1 VAKKEK
7 IKIFGFKVRDPSSG
21 LFLSKSGSWT
31 TVGAIWARRH
41 NAINAIK
48 SKIKIKPWKPKSA
61 NNLQEESLKW
71 EIVNLVEGESESV
84 LFYLG
89 DLSS

>member
-48 SKIKIKPWKPKSA
+48 SKTKYNWMPESA